1 MALATTYRRQ
11 LQERALEQYG
21 YVTTRD
27 AELLGVPAWAVRQI
41 AGRGGLTRRGHGVYR
56 FDDVPTTGNDEFM
69 EAVLIAGEGA
79 HLVGDAVLAL
89 HRLADVNPPRI
100 RVGTAKRARMKVP
113 QTIQVV
119 QKHDQAEDL
128 TVYEGIP
135 ATTLARAIRD
145 ARGGVMTERLVAAAK
160 EAAAR
165 GLLRRKE
172 ADEVLAELGGD
183 R

>member
-1 MALATTYRRQ
+1 MTLATTYRRQ
-11 LQERALEQYG
+11 LHERALEQYG

-27 AELLGVPAWAVRQI
+27 AKHLGVPASAVRQI
-41 AGRGGLTRRGHGVYR
+41 AARGGLTRRAQGVYR
-56 FDDVPTTGNDEFM
+56 FDDVRTTGNDEFM
-69 EAVLIAGEGA
+69 EAVLAAGEGA

-89 HRLADVNPPRI
+89 HGLADVNPPRI
-100 RVGTAKRARMKVP
+100 RVGTARRARRKVP
-113 QTIQVV
+113 RTIQVV
-119 QKHDQAEDL
+119 RKQDRPEDV

-145 ARGGVMTERLVAAAK
+145 ARGVVMSERLVAAAK

-165 GLLRRKE
+165 GLLRRRE
-172 ADEVLAELGGD
+172 ADEVLAELGAD